1 MYTSLGVITK
11 GTIIEVNISEL
22 GMVTQGGKVV
32 WAKFAQV
39 SDWNLWSLIFTSLGD
54 EQSRERRMHKLGSP
68 DLS

>member
-1 MYTSLGVITK
+1 
-11 GTIIEVNISEL
+11 L